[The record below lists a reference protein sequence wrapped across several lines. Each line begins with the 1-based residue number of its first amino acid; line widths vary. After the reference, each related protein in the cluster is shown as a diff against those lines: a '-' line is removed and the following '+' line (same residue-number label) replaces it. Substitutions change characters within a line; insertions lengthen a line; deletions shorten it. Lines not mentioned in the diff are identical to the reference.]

1 MVCGWL
7 PWNGGQER
15 PMVCGW
21 LPWNV
26 LDLVSI
32 LNMNSEDGFLSES
45 CPTWNTFEV
54 PYISK
59 RQLPGH
65 LFSTKSVILLAKFNI
80 RGVFVVL
87 IPNSFTISINVECS
101 SLKNIVSSIF
111 DLVLKSLANIQM
123 SKPFIGHHIEFD
135 SVLTMCICLW
145 LIDVEYKS
153 YS

>member
-1 MVCGWL
+1 MVCGRL
-7 PWNGGQER
+7 PWNGGYER

-26 LDLVSI
+26 LDLMSV
-32 LNMNSEDGFLSES
+32 LNMYSEDGFLTES
-45 CPTWNTFEV
+45 CPTLNTFEV
-54 PYISK
+54 HYISK

-111 DLVLKSLANIQM
+111 DLLLKSWANKQM
-123 SKPFIGHHIEFD
+123 SNP
-135 SVLTMCICLW
+135 
-145 LIDVEYKS
+145 LI
-153 YS
+153 